1 MSLGV
6 GVLIFLAAAAAVWLA
21 GIQLSD
27 ATDVLASRF
36 GLGQALG
43 GLLLLAVATNLPEI
57 AITAS
62 AALKHD
68 LGIAIGNVLG
78 GIAIQTVVLAALDLL
93 GTRGGRPL
101 TYRAASLQLM
111 LEGGLVVAVL
121 VIAIMGTQLPSSL
134 IVGRIAPGGLL
145 IAIVWVAGIL
155 VLAR

>member
-1 MSLGV
+1 MK
-6 GVLIFLAAAAAVWLA
+6 
-21 GIQLSD
+21 LSD
-27 ATDVLASRF
+27 TTDVLATRLGF
-36 GLGQALG
+36 GQALV

-78 GIAIQTVVLAALDLL
+78 GIAVQTVVLALLDLI

-101 TYRAASLQLM
+101 TYRAASLQLS

-134 IVGRIAPGGLL
+134 IVGRVAPSGLL
-145 IAIVWVAGIL
+145 IAIAWVAGIL
-155 VLAR
+155 LLSRARRGLPWHEDGRAPDAQDKP